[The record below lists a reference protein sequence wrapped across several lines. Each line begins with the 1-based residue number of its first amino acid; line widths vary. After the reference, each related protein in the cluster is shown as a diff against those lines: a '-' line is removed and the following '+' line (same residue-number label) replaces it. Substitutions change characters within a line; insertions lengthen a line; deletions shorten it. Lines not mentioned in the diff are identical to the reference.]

1 MPTINAFP
9 FEVIIYA
16 PRFLLYRIFAYDP
29 HLRYVCGFEPFGT
42 APSKSCFNRFYSK
55 LAQSSCLETLFTS
68 LVKQAEEMDL
78 LDSSSVAIDATKVDA
93 YEKSVP
99 RKNINQDGNAAD
111 WGIKSK
117 QV

>member
-1 MPTINAFP
+1 MPNINAFP

-16 PRFLLYRIFAYDP
+16 PRFLLYRIFLMILIYG
-29 HLRYVCGFEPFGT
+29 YVCGFEPFGT
-42 APSKSCFNRFYSK
+42 APSKSCFSRFYSK
-55 LAQSSCLETLFTS
+55 LAQSGCLETLFTS
-68 LVKQAEEMDL
+68 LVKQAEEMGL
-78 LDSSSVAIDATKVDA
+78 LDSSSLAIDATQVEA

-99 RKNINQDGNAAD
+99 RKNIIQDGNAAD